1 MLDRTIAPPFQKT
14 TRFDLL
20 EPSTHNLSN
29 GIPIHY
35 LSGGQQEVIKIE
47 LIFKAG
53 RWYETKWGAAH
64 FMANLLMKGTSRKS
78 SFDIASVFDFYGA
91 HVEINPGLD
100 VVSVSLY
107 SLTKNLQPVLE
118 LLYEIITESV
128 FPEREL
134 EQSKIIFL
142 QNLKVNKEKTSY
154 QAGKYF
160 RKHLFGDVHPY
171 GKELDENE
179 VETINQDDLKAHYN
193 GFLRDLFIVV
203 SGKINSSNVN
213 LINMT
218 FAGLKCKP
226 SEAGAHQTPAEDPIR
241 KLYDKEGSLQAS
253 VRVGKRFI
261 GRRHSDY
268 FDVLLLNHILGGYF
282 GSRLMKNIREEKGLT
297 YGIYASIHTLM
308 RDSYLVIGAD
318 VNKENLEFTFDEIRG
333 ELRRLSQE
341 PIPTEELETARNH
354 FIGSLQAEITTP
366 FSHADKLK
374 NLLLYELGKDY
385 YTRLIQRIDT
395 ISAEDLMAAADKYY
409 SEDSFYEIA
418 VG

>member
-20 EPSTHNLSN
+20 EPHTSRLSN
-29 GIPIHY
+29 GLNVHY
-35 LSGGQQEVIKIE
+35 LIGGQQDVVKIE
-47 LIFKAG
+47 LIFNGG
-53 RWYETKWGAAH
+53 RWYEQKWGAAH
-64 FMANLLMKGTSRKS
+64 FMANLLMKGSKRRN
-78 SFDIASVFDFYGA
+78 SFEIAKVFDFYGA

-100 VVSVSLY
+100 VVSVALY
-107 SLTKNLQPVLE
+107 SLTKNLRPVLE
-118 LLYEIITESV
+118 LLYEIITETD

-134 EQSKIIFL
+134 EQSKAIYL
-142 QNLKVNKEKTSY
+142 QNLRVNKEKTSF

-160 RKHLFGDVHPY
+160 RKHLFGEIHPY
-171 GKELDENE
+171 GKELDEKE
-179 VETINQDDLKAHYN
+179 VENLDRDALIDHYEA
-193 GFLRDLFIVV
+193 FFRDLFIIV
-203 SGKINSSNVN
+203 SGKLDDSSIN
-213 LINMT
+213 LINT
-218 FAGLKCKP
+218 VFNGLGCKK
-226 SEAGAHQTPAEDPIR
+226 SEGITLHPPIDEPAR
-241 KLYDKEGSLQAS
+241 RLYEKEGSLQAS

-261 GRRHSDY
+261 GRNHSDY
-268 FDVLLLNHILGGYF
+268 FDVLLLNHLLGGYF

-318 VNKENLEFTFDEIRG
+318 VNKENLGLTFDEIRF
-333 ELRRLSQE
+333 ELRRLSAE
-341 PIPTEELETARNH
+341 PVPHDELQTARNH

-374 NLLLYELGKDY
+374 NILLYNLSSDY

-395 ISAEDLMAAADKYY
+395 ISVEDLMKAAATYY
-409 SEDSFYEIA
+409 SEESFYEIA